1 MRAATLLLILNLIAG
16 VAARWPEGTDL
27 ERALQDLTSKDNLQR
42 LRELSEQ
49 DGTAEAYR
57 NERRKYWHLEEVARD
72 KARNARR
79 DMTKW
84 EADWL
89 LGATA
94 SQVGIDAVVA
104 LGVKDADVRE
114 KLAWY
119 EQEINRHS
127 SKPAPT
133 TAPPATGKSELR

>member
-1 MRAATLLLILNLIAG
+1 MRAATLLLALLLG

-127 SKPAPT
+127 SNPAPT
-133 TAPPATGKSELR
+133 TAPPATGKPELR

>member
-1 MRAATLLLILNLIAG
+1 MDHRLGT
-16 VAARWPEGTDL
+16 VAAGLL
-27 ERALQDLTSKDNLQR
+27 EPK
-42 LRELSEQ
+42 
-49 DGTAEAYR
+49 
-57 NERRKYWHLEEVARD
+57 VAVPKKRTRD
-72 KARNARR
+72 KTRNARR

-94 SQVGIDAVVA
+94 SQGGVDAVVA
-104 LGVKDADVRE
+104 LGVKDADARE

-119 EQEINRHS
+119 EQEINRHR

-133 TAPPATGKSELR
+133 TPPPATGKSELR

>member
-1 MRAATLLLILNLIAG
+1 MRAAALLLVIAG

-94 SQVGIDAVVA
+94 LGGKRVCALVA
-104 LGVKDADVRE
+104 CAIFIPGL
-114 KLAWY
+114 
-119 EQEINRHS
+119 
-127 SKPAPT
+127 
-133 TAPPATGKSELR
+133 